1 MTREPHKQAK
11 QFYALLRAQRRSTI
25 APRYIY
31 LPRFFAFAL
40 MIYRASQTRNT
51 GPAVKPHRNTS
62 PRPFKHRRPQH
73 LTATQSCRP
82 PINEETCE
90 QYQRLSGRIE
100 HACAGGTQANATRAS
115 GSTTCLRHQQLS
127 QARHLASCRHN
138 KHQCAAHLNA
148 CKHLLTI
155 PSQSQTQAIQA
166 RLLTCCHKARSH
178 APLDVYAS
186 CANACA
192 TGITQCAKLT
202 DIRCMHR

>member
-1 MTREPHKQAK
+1 VTGHPRPIVPTRANSPTVHHRLGQHQANMRIG
-11 QFYALLRAQRRSTI
+11 QRAI
-25 APRYIY
+25 VP
-31 LPRFFAFAL
+31 AFAL

-115 GSTTCLRHQQLS
+115 GSTTCLRHKQHS
-127 QARHLASCRHN
+127 QARHLASCRH
-138 KHQCAAHLNA
+138 KKQHCAAHLSA

-155 PSQSQTQAIQA
+155 PSQSQT
-166 RLLTCCHKARSH
+166 
-178 APLDVYAS
+178 
-186 CANACA
+186 
-192 TGITQCAKLT
+192 
-202 DIRCMHR
+202 